1 MRVIDI
7 LRRRLRALIR
17 ADAADRELD
26 EELQLHVDRLVE
38 EHIAAGMSPGE
49 AREEARREF
58 GGVQIVE
65 ACRDARRVMWIGNA
79 WQDARYG
86 VRLMT
91 RAPGFAAAVI
101 LTVTLGIGATT
112 AMFSVVYSVVLQP
125 LPYRQPER
133 LVNLWNTAIKRG
145 IPRGFVGIANV
156 VDWKA
161 RNHVFEDIA
170 IVRAIANFN
179 LAGVGEPERLLGSR
193 VSANLFPVL
202 GVTPLLGRTFTA
214 DEDQLSGGTH
224 DKVAILTYGL
234 WVRRFGADPA
244 IVGRPIDLS
253 GVPYTVV
260 GVMREDFA
268 FPYREY
274 QIYLPFSF
282 DPKTLVDRMDYSFLS
297 VARLKPGVSIE
308 QAQAEMEVLSAQIE
322 REHPRE
328 AEGIGALAV
337 PMLPDMVSAVRT
349 PLYILFAAV
358 GAMLLIGCANLA
370 NLLVARALAR
380 GHELAVRAALG
391 ASRARLMVQSV
402 SELVPVL
409 VAGGA
414 LGLIAAAWA
423 IEALVPMLPAEMP
436 RVENVGLHLPA
447 LVFTIAALGT
457 IAVGVGLWPALQ
469 ASRGGLSASV
479 GEASRRHTTARS
491 RSRDILVVAQIAATL
506 WLVVSAVL
514 MVRSFNEL
522 RRVNPG
528 FSADQ
533 VYSLH
538 LAIPR
543 SKYPRDADVAAFGNR
558 ILGRISALPD
568 VESVASVNRLPLGGQ
583 TQTGGIQFE
592 GIDTKA
598 AGLGNVDYRSVTPDY
613 FRTIRIPLLR
623 GRAFTSL
630 DRASAPM
637 VAIIDE
643 RLAKLFG
650 GADPVGRRVRIPIEG
665 APWGTIVGVV
675 GHIRH
680 ERVDEDTRP
689 QIYFPFEQRT
699 QDRMALVVRTRTD
712 PAAIGSTLAAA
723 IRAVDPEQAIYD
735 ARTLAAVVA
744 RSVQHRW
751 LQTALLGTFAVVAVF
766 LASIG
771 IYGVIAH
778 AVGQRRR
785 EFGIRLALG
794 ARRSEIVTLVL
805 RHGAVLF
812 VIGAAVG
819 LAAAAASARAL
830 GSLLFDVGA
839 LDAVSFG
846 LATAVLFVVALAA
859 CGIPARRAAGVD
871 PSVALR
877 TE

>member
-49 AREEARREF
+49 AREAARREF

-65 ACRDARRVMWIGNA
+65 ACRDARRVIWIGNA

-145 IPRGFVGIANV
+145 IPRAFVGIANV

-193 VSANLFPVL
+193 VSANLFPIL

-253 GVPYTVV
+253 DVPYTVV

-268 FPYREY
+268 FPNREY
-274 QIYLPFSF
+274 QVYLPFSF

-337 PMLPDMVSAVRT
+337 RCCPTRCRP
-349 PLYILFAAV
+349 F
-358 GAMLLIGCANLA
+358 
-370 NLLVARALAR
+370 
-380 GHELAVRAALG
+380 
-391 ASRARLMVQSV
+391 
-402 SELVPVL
+402 
-409 VAGGA
+409 
-414 LGLIAAAWA
+414 
-423 IEALVPMLPAEMP
+423 
-436 RVENVGLHLPA
+436 
-447 LVFTIAALGT
+447 
-457 IAVGVGLWPALQ
+457 
-469 ASRGGLSASV
+469 
-479 GEASRRHTTARS
+479 
-491 RSRDILVVAQIAATL
+491 
-506 WLVVSAVL
+506 
-514 MVRSFNEL
+514 
-522 RRVNPG
+522 
-528 FSADQ
+528 
-533 VYSLH
+533 
-538 LAIPR
+538 
-543 SKYPRDADVAAFGNR
+543 
-558 ILGRISALPD
+558 
-568 VESVASVNRLPLGGQ
+568 
-583 TQTGGIQFE
+583 
-592 GIDTKA
+592 
-598 AGLGNVDYRSVTPDY
+598 
-613 FRTIRIPLLR
+613 
-623 GRAFTSL
+623 
-630 DRASAPM
+630 
-637 VAIIDE
+637 
-643 RLAKLFG
+643 
-650 GADPVGRRVRIPIEG
+650 GRRS
-665 APWGTIVGVV
+665 TSCL
-675 GHIRH
+675 
-680 ERVDEDTRP
+680 RP
-689 QIYFPFEQRT
+689 
-699 QDRMALVVRTRTD
+699 
-712 PAAIGSTLAAA
+712 
-723 IRAVDPEQAIYD
+723 
-735 ARTLAAVVA
+735 
-744 RSVQHRW
+744 
-751 LQTALLGTFAVVAVF
+751 
-766 LASIG
+766 
-771 IYGVIAH
+771 
-778 AVGQRRR
+778 
-785 EFGIRLALG
+785 
-794 ARRSEIVTLVL
+794 
-805 RHGAVLF
+805 
-812 VIGAAVG
+812 
-819 LAAAAASARAL
+819 SAR
-830 GSLLFDVGA
+830 
-839 LDAVSFG
+839 
-846 LATAVLFVVALAA
+846 
-859 CGIPARRAAGVD
+859 CC
-871 PSVALR
+871 
-877 TE
+877 

>member
-7 LRRRLRALIR
+7 LHRRLRSLIR
-17 ADAADRELD
+17 PGAADRELD
-26 EELQLHVDRLVE
+26 EELQLHIDRLVE
-38 EHIAAGMSPGE
+38 EHIEAGMSPAE
-49 AREEARREF
+49 AREAARREF

-65 ACRDARRVMWIGNA
+65 ECRDARRVMWISNA

-86 VRLMT
+86 ARLMT
-91 RAPGFAAAVI
+91 RSPGFAAAVI

-112 AMFSVVYSVVLQP
+112 AMFSIVYSVLLQP
-125 LPYRQPER
+125 LPYRQPDR
-133 LVNLWNTAIKRG
+133 LVNLWNTAPKRG
-145 IPRGFVGIANV
+145 LPRAYVGIANV

-179 LAGVGEPERLLGSR
+179 LTGVGEPERLLGSR

-224 DKVAILTYGL
+224 DRAAILSYGL

-244 IVGRPIDLS
+244 IVGRTIYLS
-253 GVPYTVV
+253 GGPYTVV

-268 FPYREY
+268 FPSRDY
-274 QIYLPFSF
+274 QIYTPLSF
-282 DPKTLVDRMDYSFLS
+282 DPRTLVDRMDYSFLS

-308 QAQAEMEVLSAQIE
+308 QAQAEMDVLSMQIE

-337 PMLPDMVSAVRT
+337 PMLSDAVSGVRA

-370 NLLVARALAR
+370 NLLVARALTR
-380 GHELAVRAALG
+380 GHELSVRAALG
-391 ASRARLMVQSV
+391 ASRARLMVQSI
-402 SELVPVL
+402 SELLSML

-414 LGLIAAAWA
+414 LGLLAAAWA
-423 IEALVPMLPAEMP
+423 IDVLVPWLPPEMP

-447 LVFTIAALGT
+447 VGFTVAALAA
-457 IAVGVGLWPALQ
+457 IAITVGLWPAME

-479 GEASRRHTTARS
+479 AQASHRHTTARS
-491 RSRDILVVAQIAATL
+491 RSRDVLVVAQIAATL
-506 WLVVSAVL
+506 WLVVGAVL
-514 MVRSFNEL
+514 LIRSFNEL

-528 FSADQ
+528 FSADR

-543 SKYPRDADVAAFGNR
+543 GKYPRDLDVAAFGNR
-558 ILGRISALPD
+558 ILDGIGALPD
-568 VESVASVNRLPLGGQ
+568 VESVALVNRLPLGGQ
-583 TQTGGIQFE
+583 TQTGGIEFE
-592 GIDTKA
+592 GIDAKA

-613 FRTIRIPLLR
+613 FRTIRIPLLG
-623 GRAFTSL
+623 GRAFTGQ
-630 DRASAPM
+630 DRASGPW

-650 GADPVGRRVRIPIEG
+650 GTDPVGRRVRIPIDG
-665 APWGTIVGVV
+665 ASWGTIVGVV

-680 ERVDEDTRP
+680 ERMDEDTRP

-699 QDRMALVVRTRTD
+699 QDRMALVVRTRID
-712 PAAIGSTLAAA
+712 PAAMGSTLAAT
-723 IRAVDPEQAIYD
+723 IRGVDPEQAIYD
-735 ARTLAAVVA
+735 ARTLEAVVS
-744 RSVQHRW
+744 RSVQQRW
-751 LQTALLGTFAVVAVF
+751 LQTALLGTFAFAAVF

-771 IYGVIAH
+771 IYGVLAH

-794 ARRSEIVTLVL
+794 ARPGEIVTLVL
-805 RHGAVLF
+805 RRGAVMF
-812 VIGAAVG
+812 GIGAAIG

-830 GSLLFDVGA
+830 GSLLFQVA
-839 LDAVSFG
+839 AFDAVSFG
-846 LATAVLFVVALAA
+846 VATAVVFIVALAA
-859 CGIPARRAAGVD
+859 CGIPASRAAGVD